1 LPHSEEGNA
10 LMGIANYMNMSEL
23 MNKRLASGPISI
35 AELVQEAYGRMMILA
50 SEGERADRSDLEN
63 GFIALAD
70 VLYHK
75 NAIRPE
81 PANEE
86 EERLV
91 RLYDSG
97 ELAENGFGGD
107 EGDKFLHIRW
117 KALTDALPVITNIT
131 SSTAIGLP

>member
-1 LPHSEEGNA
+1 
-10 LMGIANYMNMSEL
+10 MGIANYMNMSEL
-23 MNKRLASGPISI
+23 MNKMLVAGPVSI
-35 AELVQEAYGRMMILA
+35 ADMVQEAYGRMMILA

-70 VLYHK
+70 VLYQRQ
-75 NAIRPE
+75 AIKPE

-91 RLYDSG
+91 HLYESG
-97 ELAENGFGGD
+97 ELAQNGYGGE
-107 EGDKFLHIRW
+107 EGDKFLQMRW
-117 KALTDALPVITNIT
+117 KALTNALPVITNIT